1 MTPSTEPPWLSA
13 EQRRAWLALLSTLST
28 LPREFDAPLQRAA
41 KLTLFDYNVLAML
54 SEQAD
59 GSLPMSELAART
71 AASLSRL
78 SHVVRKLERLGLLAR
93 STHPRDGRVTTA
105 ELSALGQQ
113 TVLSLAPGHVQQV
126 QQLIFQ
132 RLDDAEVAQLDH
144 ILRKL
149 VHGIDPDQ
157 WIFRDTETGPQAT

>member
-1 MTPSTEPPWLSA
+1 M
-13 EQRRAWLALLSTLST
+13 LST
-28 LPREFDAPLQRAA
+28 LPRELDAPLQRAA

-78 SHVVRKLERLGLLAR
+78 SHVVRKLERLELLTR

-105 ELSALGQQ
+105 ELSPLGRQ
-113 TVLSLAPGHVQQV
+113 TVLKLAPEHVRQV

-132 RLDDAEVAQLDH
+132 RLDAAEVAQLDR

-149 VHGIDPDQ
+149 VYGIDPDQ
-157 WIFRDTETGPQAT
+157 WIFRDGEATPEAT